1 MRCPKCGANLTQEDQ
16 FDDTFYGECSG
27 CRGKRPITEINY
39 NDYLD

>member
-1 MRCPKCGANLTQEDQ
+1 MKCPKCGANFTQEDA

-27 CRGKRPITEINY
+27 CRALRPIIEIDY